1 MTVGPADLLQ
11 NCFVGLPFPPQK
23 GMSTQFFFII
33 FIFNSLLKVQ
43 RVTAETVACVTTNA
57 KETSF
62 LFHIANKKPL
72 NADNFVHFEQAM
84 TLDNNIRLEITYILE
99 K

>member
-1 MTVGPADLLQ
+1 MTVSPADLLQ

-23 GMSTQFFFII
+23 GMSTQFLFLNF
-33 FIFNSLLKVQ
+33 FNSLLKVQ

-72 NADNFVHFEQAM
+72 NADNFVHFQQAM
-84 TLDNNIRLEITYILE
+84 TLDNNIRLAITYILE